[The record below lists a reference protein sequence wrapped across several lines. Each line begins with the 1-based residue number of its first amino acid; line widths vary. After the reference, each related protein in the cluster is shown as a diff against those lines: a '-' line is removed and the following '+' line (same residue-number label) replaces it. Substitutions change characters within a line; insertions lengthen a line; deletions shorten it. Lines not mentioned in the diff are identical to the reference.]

1 MIFRGEEQSNHKVG
15 VGSKFKRNGELYV
28 LANIGQRTLALININ
43 GGFLW
48 ANPVSVENVYWITR
62 SEWEKIINVT
72 FTPNPQVF
80 ISLGDCRFKPED

>member
-1 MIFRGEEQSNHKVG
+1 MIFRDEEQSNHKVG

-28 LANIGQRTLALININ
+28 LTNIGQRTLALININ

-48 ANPVSVENVYWITR
+48 TNPVSVENVYWITR
-62 SEWEKIINVT
+62 SEWEKIING
-72 FTPNPQVF
+72 PPSPQVF